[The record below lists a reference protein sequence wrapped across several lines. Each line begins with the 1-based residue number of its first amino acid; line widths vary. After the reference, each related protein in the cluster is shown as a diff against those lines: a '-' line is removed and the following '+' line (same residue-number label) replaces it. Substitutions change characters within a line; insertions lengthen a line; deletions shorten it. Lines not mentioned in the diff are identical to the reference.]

1 MVKRILII
9 IRRSN
14 GDVLLT
20 SPLINGLHKNFPRAE
35 IDLLVN
41 QDTLEIAKLLKHV
54 NTIRTYSYKWREK
67 GFGAF
72 LLREFTFIYSI
83 FRKYDLAISLT
94 ANDRSNV
101 YAFLAGRT
109 SIGES
114 EATWKRL
121 WWRRVL
127 LTHVHVFRPDKH
139 ILFNNL
145 ASLEILKI
153 PEGRAEVTLRYSEQ
167 ARTRV
172 RGLLK
177 EEGIDDFIIFHPVAR
192 FGFKIYPREL
202 RDKLLRD
209 MNSLGVP
216 IVITG
221 GKGPLDLK
229 VSGELPDLSHCHNFI
244 GKTTFEEF
252 AALTDLSMGY
262 VGMDTVNMHMA
273 AALGKRVFA
282 VFGPTKPYQWAPWSN
297 ALQSH
302 AQESKPLQTY
312 GNITLFQA
320 DMPCVPCGLA
330 GCDDN
335 DGIAKCLYE
344 IPPGNIFEEI
354 KKWFAGA
361 TGGGLDL
368 SG

>member
-1 MVKRILII
+1 MVERVLII

-20 SPLINGLHKNFPRAE
+20 SPLINALGRNFPQAR

-41 QDTLEIAKLLKHV
+41 QDTLEIAKLLKQVHAV
-54 NTIRTYSYKWREK
+54 RTYSYRRQEE
-67 GFGAF
+67 GFGSF
-72 LLREFTFIYSI
+72 LYRELALIRSV

-114 EATWKRL
+114 EGTWKRL
-121 WWRRVL
+121 WWRRAL
-127 LTHVHVFRPDKH
+127 LSHVHVFRPDRH

-145 ASLEILKI
+145 APLDILGI
-153 PEGRAEVTLRYSEQ
+153 PYNRADVTLRYSEA
-167 ARTRV
+167 ARERMAA
-172 RGLLK
+172 LLA
-177 EEGIDDFIIFHPVAR
+177 EAGINEFILFHPVAR

-202 RDKLLRD
+202 RDQLLEG
-209 MNSLGVP
+209 MNGLGIP

-221 GKGPLDLK
+221 GKGPLDMQ
-229 VSGELPDLSHCHNFI
+229 VSGELPALSHCYNFI

-252 AALTDLSMGY
+252 AALVDLSMGY

-282 VFGPTKPYQWAPWSN
+282 VFGPTKPFQWAPWSN
-297 ALQSH
+297 SLQVH
-302 AQESKPLQTY
+302 AHESQPVQTY

-335 DGIAKCLYE
+335 DGIAECLYR
-344 IPPGNIFEEI
+344 IPPERIFAEI
-354 KKWFAGA
+354 DEWISNV
-361 TGGGLDL
+361 TRETRELL
-368 SG
+368 R